1 MSSLNNIDKKYN
13 IVIYAS
19 FIILAIGLIYVMN
32 KQNNLINKQNN
43 FSSLITTGP
52 GSNTVK
58 IPPTGGLYYYT
69 PAICQLYAKSLT
81 TDGWIQWAV
90 FSDITT
96 PTKGFSLADSYGPNT
111 SIIPDITDASYEINI
126 NGYVTAT
133 KTSSPSDINTA
144 IVLTM
149 NNINIRDYDLFRQ
162 SSIIDN
168 LYTVNG
174 TSIVKGTNFTFNLQN
189 ANLADGNFRVWIKF
203 IGF

>member
-96 PTKGFSLADSYGPNT
+96 PTKGFSLADSYYGQNT
-111 SIIPDITDASYEINI
+111 SIIPDLVDASYEINI
-126 NGYVTAT
+126 NGVVTAA
-133 KTSSPSDINTA
+133 DDADQNTE
-144 IVLTM
+144 IVLNM
-149 NNINIRDYDLFRQ
+149 NNINVRDYALFCQ
-162 SSIIDN
+162 SSITAKSK
-168 LYTVNG
+168 YTVNG
-174 TSIVKGTNFTFNLQN
+174 TAIVKGTNFTFQLQN